1 MTLNCRVWYDW
12 ASTLQLLERSRSTLM
27 YAVIEANG
35 RHLKVMEGETLR
47 LDRIAGDADSEIV
60 FDRVV
65 LAHDG
70 KDLIVGAPL
79 VKNATVSARVVRQGL
94 AAKVMAFRYK
104 PKKRVRTRHGHRQP
118 ITELRIEKITLA

>member
-1 MTLNCRVWYDW
+1 
-12 ASTLQLLERSRSTLM
+12 M

-35 RHLKVMEGETLR
+35 RHLKVKEGDFLR
-47 LDRIAGDADSEIV
+47 LDRIAGDANAEIV

-70 KDLIVGAPL
+70 KELMVGSPL
-79 VKNATVSARVVRQGL
+79 VQNASVSARVVRQGL

-118 ITELRIEKITLA
+118 ITELRIEKISLA